1 MLDRRVTAGLPQ
13 VMLVP
18 VESLAQTG

>member
-1 MLDRRVTAGLPQ
+1 MLDRRVTAGLPG
-13 VMLVP
+13 VMPAL

>member
-13 VMLVP
+13 VMLVL

>member
-1 MLDRRVTAGLPQ
+1 MLDRRVTAGLPG
-13 VMLVP
+13 VMLAL